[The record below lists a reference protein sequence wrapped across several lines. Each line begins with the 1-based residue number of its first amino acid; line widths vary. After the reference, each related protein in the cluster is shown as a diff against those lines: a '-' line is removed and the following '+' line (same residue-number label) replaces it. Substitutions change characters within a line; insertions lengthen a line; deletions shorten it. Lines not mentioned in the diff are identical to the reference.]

1 MHKHYKNDK
10 LVFSF
15 EDVTNSVNF
24 YINGDNKHSIRENLN
39 DIYKEYCEVNNKSFN
54 LEEYEYA
61 IHEAVDRLEYGSG
74 VYLKLDNEKFNP
86 TELFGNT
93 TEEQLYEA
101 MLKNEFL
108 SEDKLNFTDYDYI
121 VRANLSTDKCGRN
134 IKVRDFTAFDNYG
147 NFSNFSANADVVIP
161 LNNFESVAPDE
172 VYDSAFNKDSKNAVD
187 TYLYPTENKD
197 VSETVSILRK
207 ECDEIIDFVKSKGG
221 ELTFEQS
228 KDGVDV
234 AVIDFSSGTQTQIF
248 LETGHPFETFAEGML
263 NVQENI
269 GNKDN
274 LFVEIANEFNDRI
287 GKSIDGKE
295 PVLQLSGGVPVFEY
309 DVDM

>member
-1 MHKHYKNDK
+1 MYNNRENGKLIFDYDEITDCVNLHIND
-10 LVFSF
+10 
-15 EDVTNSVNF
+15 NS
-24 YINGDNKHSIRENLN
+24 KSIRENLIN
-39 DIYKEYCEVNNKSFN
+39 MYKENCNTNDRVFN
-54 LEEYEYA
+54 EDECNYA
-61 IHEAVDRLEYGSG
+61 VHNAVDKLEYGHG
-74 VYLKLDNEKFNP
+74 VYLKLDNDKFNP
-86 TELFGNT
+86 AELFGNT

-108 SEDKLNFTDYDYI
+108 SEDKPNFTDYDYI

-134 IKVRDFTAFDNYG
+134 IKVRDFAAFDNYG
-147 NFSNFSANADVVIP
+147 NFSNFSANSDVVIP

-228 KDGVDV
+228 KDGFDV

>member
-1 MHKHYKNDK
+1 MYNNRENGKLIFDYDEITDCVNLHIND
-10 LVFSF
+10 
-15 EDVTNSVNF
+15 NS
-24 YINGDNKHSIRENLN
+24 KSIRENL
-39 DIYKEYCEVNNKSFN
+39 ITMYKENCNVNDKIFN
-54 LEEYEYA
+54 EDECNY
-61 IHEAVDRLEYGSG
+61 AVDNAVDKLEYGHG

-86 TELFGNT
+86 AELFGNS

-108 SEDKLNFTDYDYI
+108 SEDKPNFTDYEYI

-134 IKVRDFTAFDNYG
+134 IKVRDFAVFDNYG
-147 NFSNFSANADVVIP
+147 NFSNFSANSDVVIP

-197 VSETVSILRK
+197 VSETFSILF
-207 ECDEIIDFVKSKGG
+207 DN
-221 ELTFEQS
+221 T
-228 KDGVDV
+228 KDNVDV

-248 LETGHPFETFAEGML
+248 LETVHPFETFAEGIL
-263 NVQENI
+263 NVQENM